1 MKTIREMSIVF
12 RLYRSGGHSITYAA
26 RQAWNLAIRGIPF

>member
-1 MKTIREMSIVF
+1 MKTIHELRIVY

-26 RQAWNLAIRGIPF
+26 RQAWNIAVRGFSF